1 MGSGISKEQ
10 KQKAEK
16 EEEERKRKNLEHN
29 LNKMQ
34 RSLYVTAHAHYVSSE
49 YYRKWNIRLQYM
61 SLVVGTGGAT
71 GGLAST
77 FGWNMLVTHRPRLAP
92 LVAAISA
99 TSAIL
104 SIAVHLL
111 PQIQSMPANLYQM
124 HFNSGIECQY
134 LEKKVKFMS
143 ATEVWDFKVPWAS
156 LASKYE
162 TLLKEK
168 KDVNSVIQ
176 TDYWAYRKA
185 LKLIEERD
193 REKRDQSVR
202 LGEGTMQ

>member
-1 MGSGISKEQ
+1 MGSEISKEE
-10 KQKAEK
+10 KQ
-16 EEEERKRKNLEHN
+16 KRKNLEHN
-29 LNKMQ
+29 LSKMQ
-34 RSLYVTAHAHYVSSE
+34 RSLHVTAHAHYVSSE
-49 YYRKWNIRLQYM
+49 YYRKWNVRLQYL
-61 SLVVGTGGAT
+61 SLVVGAGGAT

-77 FGWNMLVTHRPRLAP
+77 FGWKMLVLHSPRLAP
-92 LVAAISA
+92 VVAAISA

-104 SIAVHLL
+104 SVTIHLL
-111 PQIQSMPANLYQM
+111 PKIQSMPANLYQM

-143 ATEVWDFKVPWAS
+143 ETEVWDSKIPWAS

-162 TLLKEK
+162 TLLRDK
-168 KDVNSVIQ
+168 KDVDSVIQ

-202 LGEGTMQ
+202 VGEGTMQ

>member
-1 MGSGISKEQ
+1 MGSEISKEE
-10 KQKAEK
+10 KQ
-16 EEEERKRKNLEHN
+16 KRKNLEHN
-29 LNKMQ
+29 LSKMQ
-34 RSLYVTAHAHYVSSE
+34 RSLDVTAHAHYVSSE
-49 YYRKWNIRLQYM
+49 YYRKWNSRLQYM
-61 SLVVGTGGAT
+61 SLVVGAGGAT

-77 FGWNMLVTHRPRLAP
+77 FNWKTFVGHNPRLAP
-92 LVAAISA
+92 LVAAFSA

-104 SIAVHLL
+104 SVTIHLL
-111 PQIQSMPANLYQM
+111 PKIQSMPANLYQM

-143 ATEVWDFKVPWAS
+143 ETEVWDSKIPWAS
-156 LASKYE
+156 LASMYE
-162 TLLKEK
+162 TLLRDK
-168 KDVNSVIQ
+168 KDVDSVIQ

-202 LGEGTMQ
+202 AGEGTMQ